1 MERALLDCV
10 TQSGEVLPAEM
21 VRWLVTEEAPRL
33 AVTDVGWARPDAAGN
48 ALRW

>member
-10 TQSGEVLPAEM
+10 TQSGEVLAAEM
-21 VRWLVTEEAPRL
+21 VRWLVTGEAPRL
-33 AVTDVGWARPDAAGN
+33 AATDVGWARRDAAGD